1 MFSAT
6 QSNRLEKMSLLA
18 LMRIGR
24 PARPEKMRVAV
35 WASYRP
41 TDRAVMTTGEGRVF
55 LLDTKRGR
63 YLGLDDVA
71 AAAWA
76 LMMQGLTVEE
86 IARGL
91 AQEYEAE
98 SETIEGDV
106 VAFLS
111 GLLDSGLI
119 ARS

>member
-1 MFSAT
+1 
-6 QSNRLEKMSLLA
+6 MSLLA
-18 LMRIGR
+18 LMRIRR
-24 PARPEKMRVAV
+24 PARPDTLRVAV

-41 TDRAVMTTGEGRVF
+41 TDRVVMTTGEGRVF

-63 YLGLDDVA
+63 YLAMDDVA

-76 LMMQGLTVEE
+76 LMIQGLTVQE

-91 AQEYEAE
+91 SQEYEE
-98 SETIEGDV
+98 EPETIEGDV

-111 GLLDSGLI
+111 GLLERGLI